1 MVAKDPGAV
10 GGRRGAVV
18 VVDPCGDD
26 GRGWGALVVDGL
38 WGSCGLCGGG
48 GSPAVVPGSCEGR
61 RGGGGCPCGGNG
73 GGLYPTVP
81 AVSLELQPLVLWP
94 ACLTFLFE
102 TSV

>member
-1 MVAKDPGAV
+1 MGGGGGLWWWMGSEGA
-10 GGRRGAVV
+10 AASVV
-18 VVDPCGDD
+18 VV
-26 GRGWGALVVDGL
+26 GALRWYQVRV
-38 WGSCGLCGGG
+38 
-48 GSPAVVPGSCEGR
+48 
-61 RGGGGCPCGGNG
+61 RGGVVVVVAPVGATG